1 MAHTPARERRKQ
13 FIEAASRVISEK
25 GVSGATTRAVAAEA
39 GAPLATLHYVFENK
53 ENLLIEL
60 LRWSTTFNQDM
71 LDEATVPVGSGLQ
84 HAAKQVVLAWRAL
97 ERPLVFASFD
107 ILLWSL
113 RTELASGEAATLY
126 TRLIEQVALILER
139 AAVRREKDI
148 DLKRLAVRLLIVA
161 DGVQF
166 GTLCAGEDYV
176 SNEEVADMVA
186 AIVQSASKHAAAVE
200 R

>member
-1 MAHTPARERRKQ
+1 M
-13 FIEAASRVISEK
+13 S
-25 GVSGATTRAVAAEA
+25 
-39 GAPLATLHYVFENK
+39 
-53 ENLLIEL
+53 
-60 LRWSTTFNQDM
+60 
-71 LDEATVPVGSGLQ
+71 
-84 HAAKQVVLAWRAL
+84 RAL